1 MHTPNTFH
9 PCTHT
14 PAQPNKSYHIIN
26 NKPLTIPHRANTIM
40 TIPCALHCSGNYL
53 LKPPGQH
60 FVEQPVHYT
69 PVIIHAE
76 NDNLSVYFINH
87 SDKEVVIHKHSYVR
101 AMEKSPK
108 TRSTYVLRR
117 HFSGTCLSTRIWM
130 LNAFPKVTFCP
141 NKVNGCTRSF
151 QENSSVFGSSIT
163 DLTRIF
169 MMLNPSNRECITIV
183 STIVRKSKNRW
194 RRCYKIVSLNPV
206 LVLWPV
212 LLH

>member
-9 PCTHT
+9 PCTYT
-14 PAQPNKSYHIIN
+14 PAQPSKSYHIIN

-40 TIPCALHCSGNYL
+40 TIPCALHCSGDYL

-87 SDKEVVIHKHSYVR
+87 SDQEVVIRKHSYVR
-101 AMEKSPK
+101 VMEKCPK
-108 TRSTYVLRR
+108 TRWTYVLRR

-151 QENSSVFGSSIT
+151 QENSSVFGSSIA